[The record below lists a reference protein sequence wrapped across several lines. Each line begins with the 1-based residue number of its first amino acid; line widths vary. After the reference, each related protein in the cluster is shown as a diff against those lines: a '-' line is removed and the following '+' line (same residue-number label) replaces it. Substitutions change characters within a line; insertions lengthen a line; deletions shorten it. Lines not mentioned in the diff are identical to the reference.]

1 MARTVAQI
9 DASRRNGAKSRGPVT
24 AAGRLNSSRNA
35 LKHGFRA
42 AETENTIEEH
52 NREEYEKLRRAYLEE
67 YRPQGPTESTLL
79 DVVIHAAWQ
88 LYRIREKEARSPIEF
103 GVLGSFGP
111 SERLARYRAS
121 FERSMFKAMKELAA
135 VQEERRLREAPYQ
148 RLQPTV
154 LPPRVSSQKYS
165 DRIRNYD
172 TRLFYG
178 DTPPNPA
185 SFCAPE
191 GPPARPAGGPPNE
204 PPNEPDP
211 SRANRGLHPKS
222 VEPSS

>member
-1 MARTVAQI
+1 MKRTLAQSE
-9 DASRRNGAKSRGPVT
+9 ASRRNGAKSRGPVT
-24 AAGRLNSSRNA
+24 AAGKSNSSRNA

-42 AETENTIEEH
+42 AETSNTIEEH
-52 NREEYEKLRRAYLEE
+52 NREEHEKLRRAYLEE

-135 VQEERRLREAPYQ
+135 VQQERRLREAPYQ
-148 RLQPTV
+148 RLHPMA
-154 LPPRVSSQKYS
+154 LPPRVSSERYS
-165 DRIRNYD
+165 ERIRNYD

-185 SFCAPE
+185 SFCAPD
-191 GPPARPAGGPPNE
+191 GPPGGS
-204 PPNEPDP
+204 PNEPDP
-211 SRANRGLHPKS
+211 ALPPPPGQ
-222 VEPSS
+222 